1 MILMMILLAAVAN
14 EAPKTQERSAVET
27 AMFAIKD
34 DGFKDVHQNE
44 ELKVI
49 LAQKPQLDTFE
60 TAALGDVAALR
71 RRLDADPSAVSA
83 RNHFGWT
90 ALHFAAFAGN
100 VENAKLLLDRGAD
113 VNARAH
119 TKFRNTPLQAAL
131 LTGQYDVTKLLLER
145 GADVLVR
152 QNSGFTPMH
161 SAAFLGRLDLLQLL
175 LDHGAELNSRTDDG
189 RTPISEAT
197 RRNQTK
203 AVEFLK
209 AKGATPEPQDAKL
222 NSSPD

>member
-1 MILMMILLAAVAN
+1 MIFMMLMLATVTA
-14 EAPKTQERSAVET
+14 EAPKPKERSAVET
-27 AMFAIKD
+27 AMFVIKD

-44 ELKVI
+44 ELKAI
-49 LAQKPQLDTFE
+49 LAKKPELDAFE

-71 RRLDADPSAVSA
+71 RQLDGDPSLVRA

-100 VENAKLLLDRGAD
+100 VANAKLLLDRGAD

-119 TKFRNTPLQAAL
+119 TQFRNTPLQAAL
-131 LTGQYDVTKLLLER
+131 LTGQYDVTKLLLDH

-152 QNSGFTPMH
+152 QNKGFTPMH

-189 RTPISEAT
+189 RTPISEAM

-209 AKGATPEPQDAKL
+209 AKGATAEPQDAKL